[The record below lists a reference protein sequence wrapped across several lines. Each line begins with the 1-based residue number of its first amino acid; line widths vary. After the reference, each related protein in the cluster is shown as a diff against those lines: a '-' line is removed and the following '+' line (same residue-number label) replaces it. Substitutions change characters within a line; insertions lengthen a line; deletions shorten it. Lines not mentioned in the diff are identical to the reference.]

1 MFVTVTRAEF
11 KPERMA
17 EVRDE
22 IAVLAGK
29 MTKVEGYRGTETL
42 RDAEDEHVYLFLL
55 RWENRAAWETY
66 RQGLY
71 REEVEPKFEPLAN
84 SFRSLGQYELVE
96 A

>member
-22 IAVLAGK
+22 IADLAGK
-29 MTKVEGYRGTETL
+29 MTRLEGYRGTETL
-42 RDAEDEHVYLFLL
+42 RDAENPHVYLFLL
-55 RWENRAAWETY
+55 RWENQQAWESY

-71 REEVEPKFEPLAN
+71 QQEVVTKFEPLAD
-84 SFRSLGQYELVE
+84 SFRSLGHYELIE
-96 A
+96 S